1 ARRSWKPLS
10 ATLRSASKSIDL
22 NECKTVTNHL
32 AQLFTILLLTEDVA
46 PYGAAVI
53 FNVLYG
59 LLLNGK
65 A

>member
-46 PYGAAVI
+46 PYNNHLVPARQVGDFI
-53 FNVLYG
+53 
-59 LLLNGK
+59 
-65 A
+65 